1 MIKRT
6 ITNKEFIK
14 QYNEIEQEIQ
24 DLMNMRFNFKVN
36 EQVEEKSIFKKIIE
50 GVNNFFKDIDKFFD
64 FITPFIFAIMIKI
77 GLICLVLL
85 CLMR

>member
-36 EQVEEKSIFKKIIE
+36 EQV
-50 GVNNFFKDIDKFFD
+50 
-64 FITPFIFAIMIKI
+64 
-77 GLICLVLL
+77 
-85 CLMR
+85 